1 MKKPKKITIKFFLNL
16 NLQPIKINTNEEGYP
31 LYMQITYDRKNTQI
45 KCRYGAFYTNI
56 DAVKKNENALLNFEE
71 YLLRRVATYELEKL
85 ELAFQLKGLGNTY
98 DAYSLSIYRL
108 FNSYLKMRIKS
119 VLRQAKPKEF
129 LEIFNLDKPNTAFE
143 IIMKASERLFDN
155 FNALLEQEIKEEIQL
170 FEIYKEIC
178 KDILIKNEYKFPIIM
193 DWLDGSHQAFITKKI
208 KDKQNIDF
216 SNKEAKIIELL
227 QKIITTKLEL
237 K

>member
-16 NLQPIKINTNEEGYP
+16 NLQPIKINADEEGYP

-143 IIMKASERLFDN
+143 IIMQASERLFDN

-208 KDKQNIDF
+208 KEKQNIDF